1 MTEGCLAEALIDQ
14 SPACHWLIDHEG
26 AFVLVCGEPC
36 GLFGRPAAALTGHRI
51 SDLLAPDAA
60 ALWTSRLQRIF
71 AGESLNLRERSC
83 GNTYNISAF
92 PVRMEGEIRY
102 AGGLAREATPWGSAE
117 QELRHS
123 VLGALKAMEF
133 DRNMLSKFLHD
144 SIGQNLTALGLQLD
158 LIRMELETV
167 APDVCVRI
175 GEMQSLLEEIMEDTR
190 EYSYE
195 LNPSAVE
202 RTGLRAA
209 LDRLAVR
216 LRQRFPGTLRLNVD
230 PSLKLEPEIA
240 SAVFHIAQEAVE
252 NALQHSGCSAIEI
265 AVKSSRT
272 GTFLEVK
279 DNGRGFDPGDLLS
292 GRRGLGF
299 LSMEHYAAQ
308 AGLGLAIVSH
318 PGAGTTVRAE
328 TSEGR

>member
-1 MTEGCLAEALIDQ
+1 MPDGLAETLIGQ
-14 SPACHWLIDHEG
+14 SPACQWLIDREG
-26 AFVLVCGEPC
+26 VFVLICGESC
-36 GLFGRPAAALTGHRI
+36 AFFGKPAADLAGRRI
-51 SDLLAPDAA
+51 ADLLPPEGA
-60 ALWTSRLQRIF
+60 ALWGTRLQRIF
-71 AGESLNLRERSC
+71 AGESLHIRELANE
-83 GNTYNISAF
+83 GTYNISAF
-92 PVRMEGEIRY
+92 PVRVDGDIRY
-102 AGGLAREATPWGSAE
+102 AGGLAREITPWGSAE
-117 QELRHS
+117 QELRRS

-133 DRNMLSKFLHD
+133 ERNMLSRFLHD

-158 LIRMELETV
+158 LIRMELETT
-167 APDVCVRI
+167 APDVCTRI
-175 GEMQSLLEEIMEDTR
+175 GEMQGLLEEIMGDTR

-209 LDRLAVR
+209 LDRLAAR
-216 LRQRFPGTLRLNVD
+216 LPQRFPGNLRLNVD
-230 PSLKLEPEIA
+230 PSLKLEPQVA

-308 AGLGLAIVSH
+308 AGLELAIVSH

-328 TSEGR
+328 TSENH